1 MFLTTKDYMMSFY
14 SFLRSLLFLLDPE
27 IAHRITINYLK
38 MVRSKKPESYN
49 VLRSNV
55 FGLNFPNPVGIAAGF
70 DKNAEVAENL
80 INLGFGFSEVGTVT
94 PNPQPGNPKPRIFRL
109 KDDEAIINRLGFNSD
124 GFDQV
129 KTRLGKISDSIVGVN
144 IGANKDSKDFSEDY
158 IKGIKFFSTLASYI
172 TINISS
178 PNTPGL
184 RKLEV
189 LENLDVLLDKINNLH
204 KEDLLIKIPILL
216 KISPDLE
223 SDNLKYLCDKVL
235 SSEIDGLII
244 SNTTVA
250 RNSITSNL
258 AQEGGLSGRPLFKS
272 STLQLRK
279 VYKYTNGEI
288 PLVGVGGID
297 SAEKAYE
304 KIKNGASLV
313 QLYTGLV
320 YNGPKLIKN
329 INKDLSI
336 LIEKD
341 GYNNI
346 SEAIGVEV
354 N

>member
-1 MFLTTKDYMMSFY
+1 MSFY

-38 MVRSKKPESYN
+38 MVRSKKPKSYN

-129 KTRLGKISDSIVGVN
+129 KTRLGKINDSIVGVN

-158 IKGIKFFSTLASYI
+158 IRGIKFFSTLASYI

-250 RNSITSNL
+250 RNSITSKL

>member
-1 MFLTTKDYMMSFY
+1 MSFY

>member
-1 MFLTTKDYMMSFY
+1 MSFY

-38 MVRSKKPESYN
+38 MIRSKKPESYN

-129 KTRLGKISDSIVGVN
+129 KTRLGKINDSIVGVN

-158 IKGIKFFSTLASYI
+158 IRGIKFFSTLASYI

-223 SDNLKYLCDKVL
+223 SDNLKYLCEKVL

-329 INKDLSI
+329 INKDLST

>member
-38 MVRSKKPESYN
+38 MIRSKKPESYN

-129 KTRLGKISDSIVGVN
+129 KTRLGKINDSIVGVN

>member
-1 MFLTTKDYMMSFY
+1 MSFY

-38 MVRSKKPESYN
+38 MVRSKKSESYN

-129 KTRLGKISDSIVGVN
+129 KTRLGKINDSIVGVN

-216 KISPDLE
+216 KISPDLK

>member
-38 MVRSKKPESYN
+38 MVRSKKPKSYN

-129 KTRLGKISDSIVGVN
+129 KTRLGKINDSIVGVN

-158 IKGIKFFSTLASYI
+158 IRGIKFFSTLASYI

-250 RNSITSNL
+250 RNSITSKL

>member
-1 MFLTTKDYMMSFY
+1 MSFY

-38 MVRSKKPESYN
+38 MVRSKKPKSYN

-129 KTRLGKISDSIVGVN
+129 KTRLGKINDSIVGVN

-223 SDNLKYLCDKVL
+223 SDNLKYLCEKVL

>member
-1 MFLTTKDYMMSFY
+1 MSFY

-38 MVRSKKPESYN
+38 MIRSKKPESYN

-129 KTRLGKISDSIVGVN
+129 KTRLGKINDSIVGVN

-189 LENLDVLLDKINNLH
+189 LENLDVLLDKINNLN

-250 RNSITSNL
+250 RNSITSKL

>member
-1 MFLTTKDYMMSFY
+1 MSFY

-38 MVRSKKPESYN
+38 MVRSKKPKSYN

-129 KTRLGKISDSIVGVN
+129 KTRLGKINDSIVGVN

-158 IKGIKFFSTLASYI
+158 IRGIKFFSTLASYI

-223 SDNLKYLCDKVL
+223 YDNLKYLCDKVL

-250 RNSITSNL
+250 RNSITSKL

>member
-1 MFLTTKDYMMSFY
+1 MSFY

-38 MVRSKKPESYN
+38 MVRSKKPKSYN

-129 KTRLGKISDSIVGVN
+129 KTRLGKINDSIVGVN

-158 IKGIKFFSTLASYI
+158 IRGIKFFSTLASYI

-223 SDNLKYLCDKVL
+223 YDNLKYLCDKVL

>member
-1 MFLTTKDYMMSFY
+1 MSFY

-38 MVRSKKPESYN
+38 MVRSKKPKSYN

-129 KTRLGKISDSIVGVN
+129 KTRLGKINDSIVGVN

>member
-1 MFLTTKDYMMSFY
+1 MFFY
-14 SFLRSLLFLLDPE
+14 SFLRSLFFLLDPE

-38 MVRSKKPESYN
+38 MVRSKKPESYD

-70 DKNAEVAENL
+70 DKNAEIAENL

-124 GFDQV
+124 GFNQV
-129 KTRLGKISDSIVGVN
+129 KNRLGKINNSIVGVN
-144 IGANKDSKDFSEDY
+144 IGANKNSKDFSEDY

-189 LENLDVLLDKINNLH
+189 LENLDVLLDKINNLN

-244 SNTTVA
+244 TNTTIA
-250 RNSITSNL
+250 RNSIISNL
-258 AQEGGLSGRPLFKS
+258 DQEGGLSGRPLFKS

-341 GYNNI
+341 GYKNI

>member
-1 MFLTTKDYMMSFY
+1 MSFY

-38 MVRSKKPESYN
+38 MVSSKKPESYN

-129 KTRLGKISDSIVGVN
+129 KTRLGKINDSIVGVN

>member
-1 MFLTTKDYMMSFY
+1 MSFY

-38 MVRSKKPESYN
+38 MIRSKKPESYN

-129 KTRLGKISDSIVGVN
+129 KTRLGKINDSIVGVN

-216 KISPDLE
+216 KISPDIE

-235 SSEIDGLII
+235 SSKIDGLII

-329 INKDLSI
+329 INKDLST